1 MGERNSAKKNSKR
14 RAKKREIKCQAQ
26 SWGYDFK
33 LIADAKIAVST

>member
-1 MGERNSAKKNSKR
+1 MGERNSEKKKIQKEEQ
-14 RAKKREIKCQAQ
+14 KKEIKCQAQ

>member
-14 RAKKREIKCQAQ
+14 SAKKEIKCQAQ